1 MSKMR
6 ITAIYRQAKSKQK
19 SSLNHLLLVNEIT
32 NQERELN
39 PNCLENDILITFNDN
54 SKFEFIEYSRNLA
67 QDNSNLIKLIEDKE
81 VLLYEDAKLD
91 YEKHKTAEKLAN
103 PTKKIRTKLQ
113 PKIDTLRKEY
123 IIGFGNQ
130 SGNLTRAELLSHF
143 NNDKQQLA
151 NSIINGAIACL
162 EHKQLSA
169 KNILGITLHLSE
181 KGLPHAHIIY
191 QDYSFSQHTTGNQLD
206 KKLDASIDKKIA
218 YKNKIQHF
226 AKYQD
231 ILARAMN
238 LERGQRN
245 SRTKN
250 QSIREF
256 EKTQQVKRENEILAQ
271 QNLQAQVFNSTLKIQ
286 EKQHNDALKLID
298 DKIVRK
304 QKELDYLG
312 DKINVAKYTAKAPF
326 ELNAIAKA
334 FDNLHDIYGIDRTE
348 LINNFEAGYNCNAT
362 ISFESVIK
370 QTLEKQTE
378 LDQKK
383 LSDSKLN
390 RLISKLSITERV
402 RK

>member
-1 MSKMR
+1 MR
-6 ITAIYRQAKSKQK
+6 ITAIYRQAKSDQK
-19 SSLNHLLLVNEIT
+19 SSLSHLLLVNEIT
-32 NQERELN
+32 NQEKDLN
-39 PNCLENDILITFNDN
+39 PNYLENDILITFNDDL
-54 SKFEFIEYSRNLA
+54 KPQCIEYSRNLDR
-67 QDNSNLIKLIEDKE
+67 DNSDLIKLIEDKE

-103 PTKKIRTKLQ
+103 PDKKIRTKLQ
-113 PKIDTLRKEY
+113 PKIDTLRKEF

-130 SGNLTRAELLSHF
+130 SGNLTRAELLAQFH
-143 NNDKQQLA
+143 NNKQELA
-151 NSIINGAIACL
+151 NSIIDGAIACL

-181 KGLPHAHIIY
+181 KGLPHAHVIY

-206 KKLDASIDKKIA
+206 KKQNPEIDKKTA

-226 AKYQD
+226 AEYQD
-231 ILARAMN
+231 ILAGAMN
-238 LERGQRN
+238 LKRGQRN
-245 SRTKN
+245 GRTKN

-271 QNLQAQVFNSTLKIQ
+271 QNLQSHIFHSKLIIQ
-286 EKQHNDALKLID
+286 EKQHNNTLKLID
-298 DKIVRK
+298 DKITRK

-326 ELNAIAKA
+326 ELNAISKA
-334 FDNLHDIYGIDRTE
+334 FDNLHDIYGIDRIE
-348 LINNFEAGYNCNAT
+348 LINNFEAGYNHNAT
-362 ISFESVIK
+362 ISFENVIK

-390 RLISKLSITERV
+390 RLINQLSITERI

>member
-181 KGLPHAHIIY
+181 KGLPHAHVIY

-206 KKLDASIDKKIA
+206 KKLDANIDKKTA

-226 AKYQD
+226 AEYQD
-231 ILARAMN
+231 ILANAMN
-238 LERGQRN
+238 LNRGQRN

-256 EKTQQVKRENEILAQ
+256 EKTQQVKRENEILVQ
-271 QNLQAQVFNSTLKIQ
+271 RNLQAQIFNSKLIIR
-286 EKQHNDALKLID
+286 EKQHNDKLKFID
-298 DKIVRK
+298 NKIAYK
-304 QKELDYLG
+304 QSQLDNLS

-326 ELNAIAKA
+326 ELNAISKA
-334 FDNLHDIYGIDRTE
+334 FDNLHDIYGINRTE
-348 LINNFEAGYNCNAT
+348 LINNFAEGYNHNAL
-362 ISFESVIK
+362 ISFENVIK
-370 QTLEKQTE
+370 QTLEKQQE

-390 RLISKLSITERV
+390 RLINQLSITERV